1 MTIQPPAFDMKVS
14 EFFLLLVLAVIGRT
28 EAKSVLLIVADDAGF
43 EAKAFGNHAI
53 RTPHLDR
60 LASKGVRF
68 ENAFTSVSSCSPR
81 WGASD

>member
-1 MTIQPPAFDMKVS
+1 MKAA
-14 EFFLLLVLAVIGRT
+14 EFPLLLVLAVIGRT

-68 ENAFTSVSSCSPR
+68 YNAFTSVSSCSPR
-81 WGASD
+81 WGTSG